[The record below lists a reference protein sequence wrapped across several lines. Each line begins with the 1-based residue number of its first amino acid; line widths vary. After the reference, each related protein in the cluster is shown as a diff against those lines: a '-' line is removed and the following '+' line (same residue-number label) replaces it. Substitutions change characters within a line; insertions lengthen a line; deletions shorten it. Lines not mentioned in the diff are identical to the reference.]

1 VRKRTRIGSRSFVSN
16 GHATRDQRLWLRGF
30 SGAAKR
36 ERSRVF
42 ERRASRPLSGGAGC
56 SSHVSAAAE
65 RTSEPEAG
73 SFPNVR
79 SAADVGA
86 SGPDRL
92 SRRLVWTQPF
102 VMDRGPKNQGAWH
115 RTCIQPGMRL
125 VLSAPEER
133 PYPPLV
139 REQVF
144 TRSSHRHASLRGI
157 ERGARSRPPLG
168 GTVRLLLWMTRRSL
182 REFLHLSHV

>member
-1 VRKRTRIGSRSFVSN
+1 MGMPRETSAFGSGVSLAQQNAN
-16 GHATRDQRLWLRGF
+16 GHAFSNGGRLGH
-30 SGAAKR
+30 
-36 ERSRVF
+36 SR
-42 ERRASRPLSGGAGC
+42 GGAGC

-79 SAADVGA
+79 SAADVDA

-115 RTCIQPGMRL
+115 RTCMQPGMRL

>member
-1 VRKRTRIGSRSFVSN
+1 MPRETSAFGSGVSLAQQNAN
-16 GHATRDQRLWLRGF
+16 GHAFSNGGRLGH
-30 SGAAKR
+30 
-36 ERSRVF
+36 SR
-42 ERRASRPLSGGAGC
+42 GGAGC

-79 SAADVGA
+79 SAADVDA

-115 RTCIQPGMRL
+115 RTCMQPGMRL